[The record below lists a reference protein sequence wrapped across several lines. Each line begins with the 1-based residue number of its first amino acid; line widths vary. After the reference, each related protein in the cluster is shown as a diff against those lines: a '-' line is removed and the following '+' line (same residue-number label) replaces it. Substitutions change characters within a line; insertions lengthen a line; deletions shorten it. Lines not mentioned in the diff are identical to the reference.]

1 MSNYPGGVS
10 GSHPYFNQPDVE
22 ERRCD
27 ECAHCKKLMV
37 HDGCLGFVCGLMLDV
52 SDEVV
57 LLGGAEPAGECFEE
71 RGDR

>member
-1 MSNYPGGVS
+1 MSNYPAGVS

-27 ECAHCKKLMV
+27 ECVHCKKLML
-37 HDGCLGFVCGLMLDV
+37 HGSRLALVCDLMLDG
-52 SDEVV
+52 SDSVR
-57 LLGGAEPAGECFEE
+57 LLNVIEPAGECFEE